1 MRMVNETSGL
11 SSATTNGQ
19 KSMDFLGLKAL
30 FRWLGGKSQR
40 SNERFSI
47 IEDTVAGFYVVEDT
61 GYGATIAGP
70 YKRKQDAKGV
80 RTRLIKQ
87 HG

>member
-1 MRMVNETSGL
+1 MQMVNETNAPNSETG
-11 SSATTNGQ
+11 SGQ
-19 KSMDFLGLKAL
+19 KNTDFLGLKAL
-30 FRWLGGKSQR
+30 FRWLGGKSNQ
-40 SNERFSI
+40 SKERFLIQNSP
-47 IEDTVAGFYVVEDT
+47 EGFFVIHDT

-70 YKRKQDAKGV
+70 YKREQDAKGV